1 MNSEIKSLVVLSCI
15 AGHCIL
21 LYCVYCWIL
30 LHFIPL
36 YCVLLNL
43 ACIAMV
49 PHYQKKQPE
58 IIKANNNKN
67 LTSLCAH
74 LLFCTFT
81 FGLATK

>member
-21 LYCVYCWIL
+21 LYCVYWWIL

-36 YCVLLNL
+36 YCAVLNL

-49 PHYQKKQPE
+49 PHYQKK
-58 IIKANNNKN
+58 KLK
-67 LTSLCAH
+67 
-74 LLFCTFT
+74 
-81 FGLATK
+81 